1 MADQEGTAV
10 AGAAAGADNL
20 RTMAV
25 IVHGLNLA
33 AAFNGI
39 SALIAV
45 IIAYMKRG
53 EAAGTPWEGHF
64 TYAIYTFWIGFLG
77 FVVSFLLA
85 FILIGLLGFLA
96 IGLWWLVRCIFA
108 LLKAID
114 RQPIPN
120 PDSLML

>member
-1 MADQEGTAV
+1 MVDRDGT
-10 AGAAAGADNL
+10 GALAATDNL

-33 AAFNGI
+33 AAFNGV

-45 IIAYMKRG
+45 IIAYVKRG

-64 TYAIYTFWIGFLG
+64 TYAIYTFWVGFLG
-77 FVVSFLLA
+77 MIVSVMLA

-96 IGLWWLVRCIFA
+96 IGIWWLVRSIFG